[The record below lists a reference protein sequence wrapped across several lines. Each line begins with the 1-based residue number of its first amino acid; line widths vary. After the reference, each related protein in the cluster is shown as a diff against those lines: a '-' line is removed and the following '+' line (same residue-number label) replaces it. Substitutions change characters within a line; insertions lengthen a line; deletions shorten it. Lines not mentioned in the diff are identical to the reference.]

1 MLYLVLSNE
10 QRNLFSG
17 VSCHG
22 NQENSVFVV
31 SVTAIAKGKNPSA
44 YFRKLT
50 RASSQWEFQHKVSIT
65 SLEKVL
71 EPVPLLPITRD
82 LDPTIFHIN
91 SETNSFPQLSMLFA
105 SIWDSFLVQAP
116 VLLLFQNAATLNRRR
131 GASFI
136 SEKWA
141 IPEFP

>member
-71 EPVPLLPITRD
+71 EPVPLLPITRA
-82 LDPTIFHIN
+82 LDPTSWISHKFWDQLFPPIIN
-91 SETNSFPQLSMLFA
+91 VVCKYLRQ
-105 SIWDSFLVQAP
+105 FL
-116 VLLLFQNAATLNRRR
+116 
-131 GASFI
+131 GASSGFATI
-136 SEKWA
+136 SKCCNIE
-141 IPEFP
+141 